1 MQLRRT
7 SQIAALVSNRL
18 RISFA
23 IAFFALGLSA
33 KLTRADDPAN
43 DATGAAAKSDEAK
56 PLFRFEAK
64 EPVAVTFSADG
75 SELFVFETGFTP
87 RFLRIETKSGKLKS
101 ESPLAFSYD
110 AVAFSADLKRAL
122 ISGPFGKVDLCDFD
136 AAKDDPFVSK
146 HRWGEFVYAMHAA
159 TFSSDGKWLATG
171 GEDRTV
177 KLWDAKS
184 REFVKEQ
191 RIVVYAKSV
200 QFSPETERLLA
211 VAEDGVYV
219 FGLPELDV
227 TFRLRREIKKVRYSG
242 AAFTKDGS
250 GILAWQGDGLVER
263 WRLSDGKLIG
273 TIKPPGFEPIVKS
286 VLAHSSSDRIFVA
299 VNSGG
304 VFSYD
309 GEGKDSP
316 IIIQQPHHLGRPGKL
331 ISSADGTRLGLF
343 TGGGGVV
350 WECSQFTAAP

>member
-1 MQLRRT
+1 MQTRRK
-7 SQIAALVSNRL
+7 SQTYTFISNRL
-18 RISFA
+18 CISLA
-23 IAFFALGLSA
+23 IAFFALDLSA

-43 DATGAAAKSDEAK
+43 DAKGAEAKSDEAK
-56 PLFRFEAK
+56 PLFRFEAN

-75 SELFVFETGFTP
+75 SELLVFETGFTP

-101 ESPLAFSYD
+101 ESPLAVSYD

-122 ISGPFGKVDLCDFD
+122 ISGPFGRVDLCDFD
-136 AAKDDPFVSK
+136 AAKADPFVSK
-146 HRWGEFVYAMHAA
+146 HRLGEFVYAVHAA
-159 TFSSDGKWLATG
+159 AFSSDGKWLATG

-191 RIVVYAKSV
+191 SIVVYPKSV
-200 QFSPETERLLA
+200 QFSPDSKRLLA

-219 FGLPELDV
+219 FGMPELDV

-273 TIKPPGFEPIVKS
+273 TIEPPGFEPIVKS

-304 VFSYD
+304 VYMYD
-309 GEGKDSP
+309 SEEGSP
-316 IIIQQPHHLGRPGKL
+316 VGVIPKTYHAGGLGTLMMSRDNKLLCL
-331 ISSADGTRLGLF
+331 ISGDGGT
-343 TGGGGVV
+343 V
-350 WECSQFTAAP
+350 WEVDRLAGKR